1 MFANIENL
9 RLSINTWKPT
19 TFIFYITMFKKM
31 FKNTLKSVASAY
43 KSAGYPLLPITKSIR
58 EPMRW
63 FYHQSLLL
71 RHDSKFYLKPFLLKQ
86 FHDLLV
92 VEHPQDFKIY
102 GGKIN
107 FRSSGSLMSVQGYY
121 VGEIEYHLVQYIVSQ
136 IKPGFV
142 MLDVGAHHGV
152 YTLIVAYE
160 LKSRGWSGVIHS
172 FEPNPLNFSL
182 LEYNVKQNQL
192 TDYVILHNEAV
203 SNTEGRQKLL
213 ADSSEN
219 SGCQLESVEVLE
231 QGNNPDLIKEYE
243 IQVCKLDDLIDQV
256 QNVNIIKM
264 DIQGAEP
271 LALQGG
277 ETIIKRDKP
286 ILVVEAVENWL
297 STDKTKEF
305 LAEHKYE
312 IYGVSS
318 KGKLCQINS
327 PDVFV
332 SWDCVGLPLE

>member
-1 MFANIENL
+1 
-9 RLSINTWKPT
+9 
-19 TFIFYITMFKKM
+19 MFKKM

>member
-1 MFANIENL
+1 ML
-9 RLSINTWKPT
+9 
-19 TFIFYITMFKKM
+19 KKKI
-31 FKNTLKSVASAY
+31 KNTLKSVASAY
-43 KSAGYPLLPITKSIR
+43 KSARYPLLPITKFIR

-63 FYHQSLLL
+63 FYHQSPLL
-71 RHDSKFYLKPFLLKQ
+71 RHDSKFYLKPFLLRHI
-86 FHDLLV
+86 HDLLV
-92 VEHPQDFKIY
+92 VNHPQDFKIY
-102 GGKIN
+102 GEKIN
-107 FRSSGSLMSVQGYY
+107 LRSYGSLMSVQGYY

-142 MLDVGAHHGV
+142 VLDVGAHHGV

-160 LKSRGWSGVIHS
+160 LKSRGWKGVIHS

-203 SNTEGRQKLL
+203 SNLESRQKLL
-213 ADSSEN
+213 VDSREN
-219 SGCQLESVEVLE
+219 SGCQLESVEVIDE
-231 QGNNPDLIKEYE
+231 ESYQNFIEKQEVKV
-243 IQVCKLDDLIDQV
+243 IKLDELLKDLR
-256 QNVNIIKM
+256 NVSLIKM

-277 ETIIKRDKP
+277 ETIIKRDNP
-286 ILVVEAVENWL
+286 ILVVEAVKNWS
-297 STDKTKEF
+297 STEKTKEF
-305 LAEHKYE
+305 LTEHNYE

-318 KGKLCQINS
+318 KGKLCQMDS

-332 SWDCVGLPLE
+332 SWDWLGLPPE